1 MARRQNPAIL
11 LMWALISLLPA
22 SARAQAPA
30 LFPGRFEMAAG
41 TRWIGRTRLGTLDA
55 TETGRGG
62 TRFRL
67 FSTESDLEA
76 AMGPEARVG
85 VRLTRLLQ
93 AEASMFYS
101 TAQLSTR
108 ISSDV
113 EGGGSVTVTE
123 PVKQFLIEGA
133 IVAHLT
139 RWRLGRRGVPYVAVG
154 VGYLRQLHEGQ
165 TLIETGQSY
174 HVGGG
179 LNCLLKTLGG
189 ERVKAVG
196 LRADARA
203 SVRVKGVAFDDHL
216 HVAPTFGASL
226 FLRF

>member
-1 MARRQNPAIL
+1 MHRRRQNPAIL
-11 LMWALISLLPA
+11 LMWALLSLLPA
-22 SARAQAPA
+22 SALAQSPAP
-30 LFPGRFEMAAG
+30 FPGRFEVAAG

-55 TETGRGG
+55 TETGSGG
-62 TRFRL
+62 ARFRL

-76 AMGPEARVG
+76 AIGPEARVG

-113 EGGGSVTVTE
+113 EGGEPVRVTE

-139 RWRLGRRGVPYVAVG
+139 RWRLGRWGVPYVAAG
-154 VGYLRQLHEGQ
+154 AGYLRQLHEE

-179 LNCLLKTLGG
+179 LNCLLKTWGG
-189 ERVKAVG
+189 GRAKAVG
-196 LRADARA
+196 VRADARA
-203 SVRVKGVAFDDHL
+203 GVRVKGVAFDDRL

>member
-1 MARRQNPAIL
+1 MARRQHPAIL
-11 LMWALISLLPA
+11 LMWASSTLLPA
-22 SARAQAPA
+22 SARAQPPAP
-30 LFPGRFEMAAG
+30 LPGRFEVAAG
-41 TRWIGRTRLGTLDA
+41 TRWIGPTRLGILDA

-62 TRFRL
+62 ARFRL

-76 AMGPEARVG
+76 AVGPEVRVG

-93 AEASMFYS
+93 AEASLFYS
-101 TAQLSTR
+101 TAQLSTT

-113 EGGGSVTVTE
+113 EGGGPATATESVT
-123 PVKQFLIEGA
+123 QFLIEGA

-139 RWRLGRRGVPYVAVG
+139 RWRLGRQGVPYLAAG
-154 VGYLRQLHEGQ
+154 AGYLRQLHEQ

-179 LNCLLKTLGG
+179 LNYLLKAWGG
-189 ERVKAVG
+189 RGAKAVG
-196 LRADARA
+196 VRADARA
-203 SVRVKGVAFDDHL
+203 GVRVKGVAFDDGL
-216 HVAPTFGASL
+216 HVAPTFGASM